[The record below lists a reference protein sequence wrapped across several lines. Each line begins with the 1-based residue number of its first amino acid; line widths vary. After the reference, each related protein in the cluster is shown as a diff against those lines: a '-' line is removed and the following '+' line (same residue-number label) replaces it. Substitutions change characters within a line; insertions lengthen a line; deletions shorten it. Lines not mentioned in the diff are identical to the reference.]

1 MRGRDYSLLEAPRSR
16 RNFGRMVGKEEVT
29 AREPGFPE
37 VNRSLPCFSALS
49 PWSRNGLQGDQ
60 QVSAFSS
67 ANLLRS
73 GPSSPE

>member
-49 PWSRNGLQGDQ
+49 WSRNGLQGDQ
-60 QVSAFSS
+60 WMISS
-67 ANLLRS
+67 KPTLGRFQLS
-73 GPSSPE
+73 E